1 MKAIQIQQPH
11 VQQSHVQ
18 QPHVMNDKERKS
30 LLLIAPILIGATAY
44 GASIGF
50 MVIDNFLRVMF

>member
-1 MKAIQIQQPH
+1 MKAIQLQQPIQQ
-11 VQQSHVQ
+11 QSVQ
-18 QPHVMNDKERKS
+18 QPYVMQEKERKS

-50 MVIDNFLRVMF
+50 MVLDNFIRIIF